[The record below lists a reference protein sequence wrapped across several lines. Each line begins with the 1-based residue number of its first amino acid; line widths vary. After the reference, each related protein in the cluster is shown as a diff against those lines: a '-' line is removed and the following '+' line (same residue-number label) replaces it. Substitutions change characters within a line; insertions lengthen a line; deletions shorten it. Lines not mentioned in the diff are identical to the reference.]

1 MRFRSAS
8 RPAVGWLDAILTE
21 ILPSQSLKMS
31 AAPKSGK
38 SDSSES
44 LRERSKMKIMN
55 NSQNE

>member
-8 RPAVGWLDAILTE
+8 RPDVGWLDARLTE
-21 ILPSQSLKMS
+21 ILPSLSLKMS

-44 LRERSKMKIMN
+44 LREKLKMKIMN